1 MSMTDPIADLLTR
14 IRNAV
19 AARHESVVV
28 PLSRLKMQLVQVL
41 KNEGFIE
48 SFREVDEPDGE
59 KIRIF
64 LRYDKENRGVIR
76 GVQRVSRPSRRIY
89 VGRDSIP
96 YVRNGLGVAILTTP
110 RGILTDREAR
120 SQGVGGEVIC
130 FVW

>member
-28 PLSRLKMQLVQVL
+28 PGSRLKMQIVQVL

-48 SFREVDEPDGE
+48 SFREVDESDGG

-76 GVQRVSRPSRRIY
+76 GVRRISRPSRRIY

-96 YVRNGLGVAILTTP
+96 YVRDGLGVAILTTP

-120 SQGVGGEVIC
+120 SEGVGGEVIC